1 MPTVLLIEDDDEAR
15 RATSELF
22 AREKWTILQ
31 AGDGEAGIELALKE
45 RPDVIL
51 CDLLMPK
58 ANGFQVCRA
67 IRRQHQRAKIIV
79 ISGRDYGVDRDAAI
93 KAGADEY
100 LVKPITW
107 DALSAA
113 IDRVLPE
120 RPDAPSARE
129 SQVTFHSPG
138 TRIKLWGVRGS
149 IPVPGP
155 STVRYGGNTSCVEV
169 RADGEIIILDAG
181 SGIRTLGMDLE
192 KEFGDQPVKL
202 TLLLTHTHWDHIQG
216 LPFFLPA
223 YNKKNDI
230 RVLGYEGARA
240 GLAAILAGQMETPFF
255 PVSLR
260 DLPSNMSI
268 VELKEMEFLIGKVQ
282 VRAKFANHPGICA
295 GYRLNTSAGSIAYF
309 PDNEPYELLKVHL
322 ATGDKDSVRDAR
334 SFAKTEKAK
343 LADFLRDVDVLIVDA
358 QYTDEE
364 YKEHIGWGHGSLSRV
379 VSLALAAHARKLIL
393 FHHDP
398 SHDDEKIDE
407 MLEGARL
414 LVLESGQ
421 AMEVEAAREGAEIWL
436 AAPPEAKPRRSPIRK
451 SAPRHR

>member
-22 AREKWTILQ
+22 SRDKWTVVE
-31 AGDGEAGIELALKE
+31 AGDGEVGVALALKH

-67 IRRQHQRAKIIV
+67 IRQQLQPTKIIV
-79 ISGRDYGVDRDAAI
+79 ISGRDYGVDRASALE
-93 KAGADEY
+93 AGADEY

-107 DALSAA
+107 DILSAS
-113 IDRVLPE
+113 IERILPQLP
-120 RPDAPSARE
+120 RKAPDANHHIE
-129 SQVTFHSPG
+129 FHTPA
-138 TRIKLWGVRGS
+138 TRLKLWGVRGS

-155 STVRYGGNTSCVEV
+155 TTVRYGGNTSCVEV
-169 RADGEIIILDAG
+169 RADGEIIVLDAG
-181 SGIRTLGMDLE
+181 SGIRSLGAELE
-192 KEFGDQPVKL
+192 KEFGERPIKL
-202 TLLLTHTHWDHIQG
+202 SLLITHTHWDHIQG

-223 YNKKNDI
+223 YNQKNQI

-260 DLPSNMSI
+260 DLPSNI
-268 VELKEMEFLIGKVQ
+268 AIEELKEMEFSIGKVR

-295 GYRLNTSAGSIAYF
+295 GYRLFTSGGSIAFF
-309 PDNEPYELLKVHL
+309 PDNEPYELLKLHL
-322 ATGDKDSVRDAR
+322 ADRDGTNVTDAR
-334 SFAKTEKAK
+334 AFATAERGK
-343 LADFLRDVDVLIVDA
+343 LVEFLEGTDVLILDT

-364 YKEHIGWGHGSLSRV
+364 YQQHIGWGHGSLSRV
-379 VSLALAAHARKLIL
+379 VSLALEANVGKLIL

-398 SHDDEKIDE
+398 AHDDDKIDE

-414 LVLESGQ
+414 LVVESGRPL
-421 AMEVEAAREGAEIWL
+421 EVEAAREGAEVWL
-436 AAPPEAKPRRSPIRK
+436 APKRR
-451 SAPRHR
+451 